1 LYMGSAASRATVYTL
16 PDCPKCEELKE
27 WLGEEGVEFDVR
39 SFDTETQLEFIMR
52 NVFGNPPILER
63 GEMLAPSEDL
73 FPNEALD
80 EAKVKEILGSGE
92 A

>member
-1 LYMGSAASRATVYTL
+1 MYMGSAASRATVYTL

-27 WLGEEGVEFDVR
+27 WLGEEGVDFDVR

-63 GEMLAPSEDL
+63 GEMLALSEEL

-80 EAKVKEILGSGE
+80 EAKVKEILGSG
-92 A
+92 